1 MKYSKSEREAS
12 LERLKSWIKKGD
24 TLHTTVKHV
33 SKSGMTRY
41 ITTRHLK
48 PRAFAPVENLTFVG
62 EQPVQISN
70 YDYHIARVLD
80 LPEAPNYQGV
90 KVGGCGMDMGF
101 HLIYSLSR
109 ALFKDEPRGES
120 DRDHGYWIKQ
130 EWL

>member
-1 MKYSKSEREAS
+1 MKYSKSEKQEA
-12 LERLKSWIKKGD
+12 LEKLKSWIKKGD
-24 TLHTTVKHV
+24 TLHTTVRHV
-33 SKSGMTRY
+33 SRSGMMRH
-41 ITTRHLK
+41 ISVKHLK
-48 PRAFAPVENLTFVG
+48 ATDNSERPVN
-62 EQPVQISN
+62 ISN

-101 HLIYSLSR
+101 HLVYSLSR
-109 ALFKDEPRGES
+109 ALFKDEPKGEG